1 MTVVLIRPPVGR
13 LSRITLRA
21 HEVEFRRPRV
31 EQRAKLVHVPI
42 SIAVERDE
50 GREVQRRAGNLRRKG
65 PFCVE
70 KVVVA
75 VDQKAR
81 ISIGDQPAQFLHR
94 DVGETEMQRAADM
107 KLVVFLAAAGI
118 EHDRTRIVA
127 HPDEVILRYT
137 PALAMNCGLS
147 GHSKVAGHVDG
158 GIVDRLCRKRRN
170 REQHGDDGDQTH
182 TKPSTDETAR
192 ARDGLLEPHI
202 SKKISTGTAT
212 ALVQPVRARHASCT
226 DSWMACCGCLLKTD
240 EKLTTLLVDFR

>member
-1 MTVVLIRPPVGR
+1 MTVGLIRPPVGR

-50 GREVQRRAGNLRRKG
+50 GREVPCRD
-65 PFCVE
+65 E
-70 KVVVA
+70 KVVGA

-81 ISIGDQPAQFLHR
+81 ISIGDQPAHFLRR

-147 GHSKVAGHVDG
+147 GHSKVAGDLNG

-170 REQHGDDGDQTH
+170 REQNGGDGYQTN

-192 ARDGLLEPHI
+192 ARDGLLVPHI

-212 ALVQPVRARHASCT
+212 SLVQPVRARHASCT

-240 EKLTTLLVDFR
+240 DNLTAHLADHR